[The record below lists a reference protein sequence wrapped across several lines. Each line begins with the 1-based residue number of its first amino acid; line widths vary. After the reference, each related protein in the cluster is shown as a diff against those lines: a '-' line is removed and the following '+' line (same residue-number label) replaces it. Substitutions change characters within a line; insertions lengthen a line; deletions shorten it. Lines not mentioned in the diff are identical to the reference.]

1 MKACVDKGL
10 CIGCGMC
17 EGIEPDVFRIGD
29 DGLAEAYADPTD
41 ANADN
46 VKQAVEMCPVSA
58 ITAE

>member
-29 DGLAEAYADPTD
+29 GGLAEAYADPTD

>member
-29 DGLAEAYADPTD
+29 DGLAEAYTDPTD